1 MKIII
6 DNKNGNIYKTPIV
19 SYGIIPF
26 TVIDRSIHFLM
37 IRRKDSVGYIDLI
50 RGKYLLYYKNYLQN
64 IIDVMTL
71 EEKNNLL
78 TGEFKDL
85 WEGMWG
91 KNSSMQYRNEE
102 TTSQKKLESLK
113 LGIQTNYTFFNLES
127 LIKESKTNYEEN
139 EWGFPKGRKNYQ
151 EKDLNCAI
159 REFEEETGISKTK
172 LDIISNLFPMEEI
185 FMGSNEKSYKHK
197 YYLAYIKDGKDLDL
211 NNFQKTEVSKVEWK
225 KYDEAVK
232 CLRDYQDEKQKII
245 IESYNIISNFK
256 LIS

>member
-1 MKIII
+1 MKIIL
-6 DNKNGNIYKTPIV
+6 DNENGNIYKTPIV

-26 TVIDRSIHFLM
+26 TLINGTIHFLM

-50 RGKYLLYYKNYLQN
+50 RGKYVLYYKNYLQN
-64 IIDVMTL
+64 IIDVMTI

-78 TGEFKDL
+78 TCEFKDL
-85 WEGMWG
+85 WYGMWG

-102 TTSQKKLESLK
+102 IISQKKLESLK
-113 LGIQTNYTFFNLES
+113 LGIQTNYIFFNLET
-127 LIKESKTNYEEN
+127 LIKDSETCYKEN

-197 YYLAYIKDGKDLDL
+197 YYLAYIKDGKYIDL

-225 KYDEAVK
+225 PYCEALK
-232 CLRDYQDEKQKII
+232 SLRDYQYEKQKII
-245 IESYNIISNFK
+245 MESYNIISNFK